1 MTSSLRQAFKNEVR
15 PDEFMG
21 KVTITAVVA
30 LLVLSGLAA
39 CPQGQFDLTNLM
51 PAGSTWISR
60 TPAGGLY
67 IELWATI
74 LVNAYQFAF
83 FLWGIILFGMLIKRI
98 LTSNKYIFGCLFLAI
113 MFVGIALALPS
124 CVQSLLQI
132 VIERYPNL
140 VS

>member
-1 MTSSLRQAFKNEVR
+1 MTKALRQAFKNEVR

-21 KVTITAVVA
+21 KITVTAVVA
-30 LLVLSGLAA
+30 LLVLSGLAT
-39 CPQGQFDLTNLM
+39 CPQGQFDLINLM
-51 PAGSTWISR
+51 PTGNWISR

-83 FLWGIILFGMLIKRI
+83 FLWGIVLFGMLIKRI
-98 LTSNKYIFGCLFLAI
+98 LTSNKYIYGCLFLSI
-113 MFVGIALALPS
+113 MFIGIALALPS